1 MNPVLA
7 GGRPLRAAIVGAGL
21 MGKWHAHAVARCG
34 HLVVAIIDSSVERAT
49 TVAQRHAGARA
60 YASLR
65 DVHDAIDVVHV
76 CAPPASHVALV
87 TEALARGAHVIAEK
101 PLAPSAADTSELL
114 TLAESAGRLLVP
126 VHQFLFQRGVLE
138 AAAWLPSIG
147 HLLHFDAVACTAG
160 AAGRSAEDRDRVA
173 LEVLPHALSL
183 MIRLVSPDVAGAQWH
198 VRRARAGELRID
210 GVLAHT
216 AVSALVSTGG
226 RPTTNVLRLI
236 GENGTV
242 HVDLFHGFA
251 VRARGSPTRRG
262 KVAQPFLTGASLIAG
277 AASNLA
283 RRAAAREPAYPGL
296 RELVRR
302 FYDAVEQGT
311 PAPISPA
318 ETLAVATALDRI
330 AGAIATS

>member
-1 MNPVLA
+1 MTPGVA

-34 HLVVAIIDSSVERAT
+34 HRVVAIVDSSVERAST
-49 TVAQRHAGARA
+49 LARGHDGARA
-60 YASLR
+60 HTSLR
-65 DVHDAIDVVHV
+65 DVQDAIDVVHV
-76 CAPPASHVALV
+76 CAPPSSHHALV
-87 TEALARGAHVIAEK
+87 TEALASGAHVIAEK
-101 PLAPSAADTSELL
+101 PLAMSAADTNELL
-114 TLAESAGRLLVP
+114 TRAERAGRLLVP

-147 HLLHFDAVACTAG
+147 PLLHFDAVACTAG
-160 AAGRSAEDRDRVA
+160 AAGRSADERDRVA
-173 LEVLPHALSL
+173 VEVLPHALSL
-183 MIRLVSPDVAGAQWH
+183 MIRLVSPEMARVEWH

-210 GVLAHT
+210 GVLLDT

-251 VRARGSPTRRG
+251 VRARGKATRRS
-262 KVAQPFLTGASLIAG
+262 KVTQPFLSGASLFAG
-277 AASNLA
+277 AASNLV
-283 RRAAAREPAYPGL
+283 RRAVTREPAYPGL

-302 FYDAVEQGT
+302 FYDAVEHGT
-311 PAPISPA
+311 SAPIAPD
-318 ETLAVATALDRI
+318 ETLAVATAIDRI
-330 AGAIATS
+330 AGATPRS

>member
-1 MNPVLA
+1 
-7 GGRPLRAAIVGAGL
+7 

-49 TVAQRHAGARA
+49 AVARSHAGARA
-60 YASLR
+60 YTSLR
-65 DVHDAIDVVHV
+65 DVGDAIDVVHV
-76 CAPPASHVALV
+76 CTPPASHHALV

-101 PLAPSAADTSELL
+101 PLATSAADTSELL
-114 TLAESAGRLLVP
+114 TRAQSAGRLLVP
-126 VHQFLFQRGVLE
+126 VHQFLFQRGVRA
-138 AAAWLPSIG
+138 AAAWLPSMG
-147 HLLHFDAVACTAG
+147 QLLHFDAVACTAG

-210 GVLAHT
+210 GVLVDT

-242 HVDLFHGFA
+242 HMDLFHGFA
-251 VRARGSPTRRG
+251 VRARGSATRRG
-262 KVAQPFLTGASLIAG
+262 KVAQPFLSGASLIAG
-277 AASNLA
+277 AASNLV
-283 RRAAAREPAYPGL
+283 RRAVTREPAYPGL

-311 PAPISPA
+311 PAPIAPD
-318 ETLAVATALDRI
+318 ETLAVATAIDQI
-330 AGAIATS
+330 AGAITRS